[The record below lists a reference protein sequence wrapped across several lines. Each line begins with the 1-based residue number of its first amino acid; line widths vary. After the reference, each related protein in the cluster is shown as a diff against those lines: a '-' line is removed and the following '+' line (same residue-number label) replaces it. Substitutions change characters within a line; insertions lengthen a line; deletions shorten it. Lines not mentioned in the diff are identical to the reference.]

1 MFHPDIQN
9 ALNQQVNE
17 DFNAWYFYRAG
28 ASYCEEINLPGIANW
43 MRERSTRKFDQA
55 TKVSAFVLQRRGH
68 VDHRPIHPPK
78 EGWDSVLQL
87 LESARDQERRL
98 GEAIGGIMNLAY
110 SHHDHSTH
118 DFLEPFA
125 RQEAQAEG
133 ELDRIAE
140 RLKSVA
146 DAPAGLFM
154 FDEALA

>member
-9 ALNQQVNE
+9 ALNQQMNE

-28 ASYCEEINLPGIANW
+28 TSYCEEINLPGLAKW
-43 MRERSTRKFDQA
+43 FRKRSDRKYHQA
-55 TKVSAFVLQRRGH
+55 TKVSAFVLQRLGH
-68 VDHRPIHPPK
+68 VDHRSIHPPK

-87 LESARDQERRL
+87 LESARDHERRL
-98 GEAIGGIMNLAY
+98 GESIGAIMNLAFTNR
-110 SHHDHSTH
+110 DHSTH

-125 RQEAQAEG
+125 REQAQADG
-133 ELDRIAE
+133 ELDRITE
-140 RLKSVA
+140 RLKLVS